1 MRLRNRAM
9 MALAVAGAMML
20 TACGGGSGTA
30 SSQAAGGNGG
40 ASASEQTFNLKLSHG
55 LAEDHAVHIQ
65 MTAWAEA
72 VKEKSNGTINI
83 QILPNGQLGSEA
95 DNVSSI
101 QAGALDMAKVSAS
114 TLGNFN
120 EAWNA
125 LSVPY
130 VFNDKDHY
138 YKVMDGEI
146 AGELYNITEGD

>member
-1 MRLRNRAM
+1 MINETILKEEVFMRLRNCAM

-30 SSQAAGGNGG
+30 ASQAAGGNGG

-114 TLGNFN
+114 TLG
-120 EAWNA
+120 
-125 LSVPY
+125 
-130 VFNDKDHY
+130 
-138 YKVMDGEI
+138 
-146 AGELYNITEGD
+146 